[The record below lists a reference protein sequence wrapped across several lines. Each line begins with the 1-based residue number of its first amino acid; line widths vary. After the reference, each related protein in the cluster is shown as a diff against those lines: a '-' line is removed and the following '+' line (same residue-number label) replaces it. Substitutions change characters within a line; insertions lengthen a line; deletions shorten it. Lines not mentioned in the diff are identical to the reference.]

1 MRLSTTYF
9 FPTPHARRAA
19 LAAAVCGAPLTLF
32 AGCSGGSGGGGDQGP
47 VATGLNKTLQDL
59 GVSTAMSQRQGIDG
73 NDLGGDYAPFG
84 DTWELA
90 KTSELLVLGAQVD
103 SSGERFTLLDLT
115 DDDGNADE
123 EVLFALSEND
133 EPWITHSTTFGSFVE
148 DDPRSIAAADID
160 ADGLEEIV
168 IAYLNGG
175 EIRLR
180 IYDDEAAGFASSDFQ
195 VGFEAGVEDVVLQT
209 ARLNGDRREDLVL
222 GFTVNDIDASVMFLR
237 TDESG
242 FTEIGTRLTFGPTV
256 PSPSVNV
263 EISVG
268 NVDMDRE
275 DEVAIVVNERFGTTN
290 DPDGVSRFMLV
301 DDATTGFSV
310 LRALEGVS
318 GNDQGGLPRTGL
330 RSTPL
335 LVDLDGDDRC
345 ELVVASRT
353 DFNSSCNSDGYFFL
367 AFEDAFQG
375 GTALGNTYF
384 TDRFTSCS
392 SPMKPRVRTLY
403 ANALDVDGD
412 GFDEFHV
419 NQFVFDDFA
428 NSAPWTQD
436 PGYQLSDDVIWDQN
450 DFGAFDQGTSSMV
463 AGEFTGDDR
472 EDIAIYRGDGSELQ
486 VWGRSAPDSAMVL
499 KRSID
504 TDFQNSQTAIYPL
517 ILPVNVDRDSPVL
530 SYSDAAYEYVFSE
543 PIVLAVLAAAPYRTG
558 VGQNISDTYT
568 EFGNTTSSSTETE
581 RAVSLRAQATIG
593 LSIDGGVTQSSF
605 ELSASAYA
613 EATTITNS
621 AYREERTVLYRTGV
635 GEDTVIFTTIPID
648 RYTYT
653 VQSHPDPMLI
663 GEQVVVNL
671 PRDPITLQAE
681 RVAYNSAIQEGSLR
695 ITSSIMDHTIGDPS
709 TYPTRAEKN
718 SLLSI
723 YGGLQ
728 FGPQA
733 VGLGSGATSLTL
745 QVGEEWGEGGAL
757 EKGFS
762 IDMETTSGAVLVGL
776 SFGASATDTVIVK
789 SGSETTYRGSV
800 GAIEA
805 SNHSS
810 AGYQFGLFTYV
821 RRDPTTGQDYEV
833 VQYWVE

>member
-1 MRLSTTYF
+1 MRRSPLSCSTT
-9 FPTPHARRAA
+9 PIP
-19 LAAAVCGAPLTLF
+19 LAAALFCVPLALLP
-32 AGCSGGSGGGGDQGP
+32 GCSGGSGGGGGDEGP
-47 VATGLNKTLQDL
+47 VATGLTKTLQDL

-73 NDLGGDYAPFG
+73 NDLSNDYAPFG

-90 KTSELLVLGAQVD
+90 KTSELLVLGAEVT

-123 EVLFALSEND
+123 EVLFALSEDD
-133 EPWITHSTTFGSFVE
+133 EDWIANSTTFGSFYE
-148 DDPRSIAAADID
+148 DDTRSIAAADID
-160 ADGLEEIV
+160 ADGLEEVV

-195 VGFEAGVEDVVLQT
+195 VAFEAGVEDVVLQS
-209 ARLNGDRREDLVL
+209 ARLNGDRRDDLVL
-222 GFTVNDIDASVMFLR
+222 GFTTNDVDAFVMFLR

-242 FTEIGTRLTFGPTV
+242 FTEIGSRLTFGATV

-275 DEVAIVVNERFGTTN
+275 DEIAVVVNERFGTTN
-290 DPDGVSRFMLV
+290 APEGVSRFMLV
-301 DDATTGFSV
+301 DDAAAGFGV
-310 LRALEGVS
+310 LKALEGVS
-318 GNDQGGLPRTGL
+318 GNDQGGLPRVGL

-353 DFNSSCNSDGYFFL
+353 DFNSSCVSDGYFFM
-367 AFEDAFQG
+367 AFEDAFDG
-375 GTALGNTYF
+375 GASLGHFYF
-384 TDRFTSCS
+384 TDRFSDCDN
-392 SPMKPRVRTLY
+392 PMKPRVRTLY

-419 NQFVFDDFA
+419 NQFVFDDFV
-428 NSAPWTQD
+428 NSAAWTQD
-436 PGYQLSDDVIWDQN
+436 PGYQLSDDVIWEQN
-450 DFGAFDQGTSSMV
+450 DFGAFDQGTSSIV
-463 AGEFTGDDR
+463 TGEFTGDDR
-472 EDIAIYRGDGSELQ
+472 EDIAIYRGDGNSIQ
-486 VWGRSAPDSAMVL
+486 VWGRAAPDTAMVL
-499 KRSID
+499 KRSIA
-504 TDFQNSQTAIYPL
+504 TSFVNSQTAIYPL

-558 VGQNISDTYT
+558 VGQNISETYT
-568 EFGNTTSSSTETE
+568 EFGNTVSTSTETE

-593 LSIDGGVTQSSF
+593 LSIDGGITQSSF

-653 VQSHPDPMLI
+653 VQSHPDATLI

-671 PRDPITLQAE
+671 PRDPITLQAD
-681 RVAYNSAIQEGSLR
+681 RAAYNNAIQDGSLR
-695 ITSSIMDHTIGDPS
+695 ITDSILGHTIGDPS

-776 SFGASATDTVIVK
+776 SFGASSTDTVIVK

-800 GAIEA
+800 GAIDA

-810 AGYQFGLFTYV
+810 AAYQFGLFTYV